1 MSRDNFLKG
10 VIVLDTETT
19 NLYADKAEIV
29 EIASA
34 TYDGHNWNVNS
45 MLLGAKDGIP
55 PEASA
60 KNHISNRMIAGL
72 PTFAETVDKVTDLL
86 RWNCADDLMYVAH
99 NSKYDQIALA
109 TAFRTCADHWHHYAE
124 EVAMNPCKW
133 ICTFRLARQLL
144 NDSFDDM
151 QYNLSYLRYKLDLPI
166 EDDVSVHR
174 AAGDTLTCAVLFE
187 FLVDYA
193 LATDKV
199 IEGPDL
205 GTQIFELCWSPIIKT
220 KWPFGKH
227 KGALLTA
234 IPTDYY
240 MWAINNMDILN
251 EDKSDYDSDLAES
264 VKRVLEKR
272 LD

>member
-1 MSRDNFLKG
+1 MSRDTFLKN
-10 VIVLDTETT
+10 VTVLDTETT

-29 EIASA
+29 EIAGA
-34 TYDGHNWNVNS
+34 QYDGHNWQIKS
-45 MLLGAKDGIP
+45 MLLGAKNGIP

-72 PTFAETVDKVTDLL
+72 PTFAEATDKVVELL

-109 TAFRTCADHWHHYAE
+109 TAFRTCDKSWLPHADE
-124 EVAMNPCKW
+124 IAMNPFKW

-166 EDDVSVHR
+166 DDDVSVHR

-205 GTQIFELCWSPIIKT
+205 GIQIFELCWAPIIKT

-227 KGALLTA
+227 KGVLLTD

-251 EDKSDYDSDLAES
+251 EDNSAYDADLAES

-272 LD
+272 LN